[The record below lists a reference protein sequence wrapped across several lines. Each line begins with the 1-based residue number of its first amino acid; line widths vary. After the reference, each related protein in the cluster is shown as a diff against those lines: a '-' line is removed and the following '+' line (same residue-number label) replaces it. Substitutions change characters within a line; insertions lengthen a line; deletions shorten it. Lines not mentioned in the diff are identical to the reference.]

1 MAADRAELIPYA
13 AALDAILGCAEPL
26 GTEQC
31 PLDRLLGRVLAAPV
45 AAAHD
50 MPFFNNSAVDGYAL
64 TAEDV
69 ESVRRDG
76 SVRLTLSG
84 TIAAGADA
92 TGLALEPGF
101 TMKVLTGAPVPTGAA
116 AMIMQE
122 DARRDGDDVTFC
134 EPVRVGPHIRLPGE
148 EFRAGDGI
156 VPKGSVATPGV
167 VAALAASGAPEA
179 AVYRQPRVGILV
191 TGNELLPPGSPLTP
205 GTIYESNSQGLA
217 ASLQAMRFDPPAIRR
232 APDDP
237 VQTRAAITDL
247 MDRCD
252 VVLTSGGVSVGEF
265 DTIRPA
271 LASLGVETVFWGVAI
286 KPGKPFYFGRI
297 PGSPTASAVFG
308 LPGNPVAAMVTFHV
322 LVRPYLLRCTGLPG
336 RPAMLRAR
344 LAAGLRKKPGRL
356 EFVPCRLHD
365 GVADPALKRG
375 SHMLGTLTEA
385 NGLVLFPA
393 DAAALDDGDP
403 VDVMPLAG
411 GMS

>member
-1 MAADRAELIPYA
+1 
-13 AALDAILGCAEPL
+13 
-26 GTEQC
+26 
-31 PLDRLLGRVLAAPV
+31 
-45 AAAHD
+45 
-50 MPFFNNSAVDGYAL
+50 
-64 TAEDV
+64 
-69 ESVRRDG
+69 
-76 SVRLTLSG
+76 
-84 TIAAGADA
+84 
-92 TGLALEPGF
+92 
-101 TMKVLTGAPVPTGAA
+101 
-116 AMIMQE
+116 MIMQE

-134 EPVRVGPHIRLPGE
+134 EPVRVGQHIRLQGE
-148 EFRAGDGI
+148 EFRAGDEI
-156 VPKGSVATPGV
+156 VPKGRVATPGV
-167 VAALAASGAPEA
+167 VAALAASGAPDA

-205 GTIYESNSQGLA
+205 GAIYESNSHGLA

-237 VQTRAAITDL
+237 VQTRAAISDL

-297 PGSPTASAVFG
+297 PGSPTARAAFG
-308 LPGNPVAAMVTFHV
+308 LPGNPVAARVPFHA